1 MNFFEQELRR
11 FTGKTTAFK
20 SCKPLYAGRACF
32 ILLSGNRRARLE
44 LVTSGVADHYDAL
57 QVTIL
62 STTDGKIDC
71 LRFRFSDF
79 FAPRKAGC
87 SGICCPHIWV
97 DCGRAEWYVAPTAAE
112 VAPAACTAGK
122 ILLTKQSAGG
132 PPFGGPPAPECGMK
146 PPAGFPAGA
155 HFLDLKYQIYR
166 IKSTPT

>member
-20 SCKPLYAGRACF
+20 SCKALCAGRACF
-32 ILLSGNRRARLE
+32 IPLSGSRRARLE
-44 LVTSGVADHYDAL
+44 FVTSGVADHYDAL

-97 DCGRAEWYVAPTAAE
+97 DCGRAEWYVAPTAA
-112 VAPAACTAGK
+112 
-122 ILLTKQSAGG
+122 
-132 PPFGGPPAPECGMK
+132 
-146 PPAGFPAGA
+146 
-155 HFLDLKYQIYR
+155 
-166 IKSTPT
+166 

>member
-20 SCKPLYAGRACF
+20 SCKALCAGRACF

-44 LVTSGVADHYDAL
+44 FVTSGVADHYDAL

-79 FAPRKAGC
+79 FATRKTGC
-87 SGICCPHIWV
+87 SGTCCPHIWV
-97 DCGRAEWYVAPTAAE
+97 GCGEAEWYVAPTAAE
-112 VAPAACTAGK
+112 IAGLAQAAHDYVMLFA
-122 ILLTKQSAGG
+122 
-132 PPFGGPPAPECGMK
+132 
-146 PPAGFPAGA
+146 
-155 HFLDLKYQIYR
+155 
-166 IKSTPT
+166 

>member
-20 SCKPLYAGRACF
+20 SCKALYAGRACF
-32 ILLSGNRRARLE
+32 IPLSGSRRARLE
-44 LVTSGVADHYDAL
+44 FVTSGVADQYDAL

-62 STTDGKIDC
+62 STADGKIDC

-112 VAPAACTAGK
+112 VAAIAQAAIPQANLVYVDG
-122 ILLTKQSAGG
+122 
-132 PPFGGPPAPECGMK
+132 
-146 PPAGFPAGA
+146 
-155 HFLDLKYQIYR
+155 LDLTGISDYYWVLYDAD
-166 IKSTPT
+166 PTSIGGSIPDDNFYYIP

>member
-20 SCKPLYAGRACF
+20 SCKALYAGRACF
-32 ILLSGNRRARLE
+32 IPLSGSRRARLE
-44 LVTSGVADHYDAL
+44 FVTSGVADQYDAL

-87 SGICCPHIWV
+87 SGICCPTS
-97 DCGRAEWYVAPTAAE
+97 GSTAAGPSGTSRPPLPKS
-112 VAPAACTAGK
+112 PASRRPRTTTSCFSHDFE
-122 ILLTKQSAGG
+122 IERRSYHESERHQ
-132 PPFGGPPAPECGMK
+132 P
-146 PPAGFPAGA
+146 
-155 HFLDLKYQIYR
+155 R
-166 IKSTPT
+166 IH